1 MSSST
6 PEGFGDGAQKH
17 SGQAPLPEPAVM
29 PVDRQLW
36 LRQINL
42 SNFVNA
48 FYQYRDLQRIQDA
61 RRVLI
66 IGPGQGLD
74 KEILKWRGYDIVTF
88 DIDHTFGPDV
98 VGSVHDLSA
107 FATKQFDVA
116 IASHVLEHLPI
127 RYLDD
132 ALHELS
138 RVARYAVV
146 YLPVT
151 GRTAQI
157 RIKPGFLGI
166 DWSIELDLFNYF
178 KAPDPNHPR
187 FCGGQHYWEV
197 GRKGFTRRQLRRRFA
212 THFDIVDSY
221 RNRDWLPS
229 INYILKSREAALR

>member
-1 MSSST
+1 MSPSNPDVS
-6 PEGFGDGAQKH
+6 GARAPKPL
-17 SGQAPLPEPAVM
+17 GEAPLPEPEVM

-48 FYQYRDLQRIQDA
+48 FYQYRDLQRIPYA

-66 IGPGQGLD
+66 VGPGQGLD

-88 DIDHTFGPDV
+88 DIDPTFGPDV
-98 VGSVHDLSA
+98 TGSVHDLST

-132 ALHELS
+132 ALCELS

-166 DWSIELDLFNYF
+166 DWSLELDLFNYF
-178 KAPDPNHPR
+178 KAPDPNRPR

-197 GRKGFTRRQLRRRFA
+197 GRKGFTRRQLRRRFS

-221 RNRDWLPS
+221 RNHDWLPS
-229 INYILKSREAALR
+229 INYILKSRQPALP